1 MKKVFLGFA
10 LALLLVPVF
19 AQDAGTLTDILGK
32 KTATLMDFSYLVV
45 SELGMSCSPFEAYT
59 YCDRFGTFPITAL
72 AKEPVT
78 MKDISFFLM
87 SNYDQ
92 KGGVMWKAARSPRY
106 AWKEMKASGFWK
118 KGSDPDSTLSGR
130 DLVRYVS
137 KFFST
142 RPDAKLA
149 NPPTGEASEKYR
161 DALLANKENAL

>member
-1 MKKVFLGFA
+1 ML
-10 LALLLVPVF
+10 LAPIF
-19 AQDAGTLTDILGK
+19 AQDAGMLTDILGR

-45 SELGMSCSPFEAYT
+45 SELGMSCSPFEGLPPIAIAS
-59 YCDRFGTFPITAL
+59 DRSRSRRLRI
-72 AKEPVT
+72 KPVT
-78 MKDISFFLM
+78 AKDVSFFLM
-87 SNYDQ
+87 YNYGQ
-92 KGGVMWKAARSPRY
+92 KGGIMWKATRSPRY

-118 KGSDPDSTLSGR
+118 TGTDPDSTLSGR

-142 RPDAKLA
+142 KPDAKLA